1 MSNDHILP
9 HRQIRKQEKM
19 TKLPVTEISSKLHV
33 IKTMTTGMVT
43 LLMATIIKKID
54 KTKYKKYFWTYNG
67 SIIGYVRTS
76 GGYIQN

>member
-54 KTKYKKYFWTYNG
+54 KTKYKKYF
-67 SIIGYVRTS
+67 
-76 GGYIQN
+76 